1 MTNPN
6 LELLMVAAKLLS
18 PIADE
23 LVFVGGCTTGLLI
36 TEDASA
42 DVRPTKDV
50 DTISEVTSYAA
61 YMDLSDRLKDLG
73 FVEDISEGAPL
84 CRWLYGEIKV
94 DVMPL
99 DEKVLGFSN
108 RWYPQAIQF
117 AEHRKIEE
125 GLMIRVVTAPYFY
138 ATKLEAFKGRGKGD
152 YIASHDL
159 EDLITVVDGRSQ
171 LLEELRNAHDEVRY
185 YCASETAVLLETRE
199 FIDAIPGFLL
209 PDSGSQSRVSVVI
222 KRLTDIA
229 AI

>member
-6 LELLMVAAKLLS
+6 LELLKVAAKLLS

-73 FVEDISEGAPL
+73 FVEDTSAGAPL
-84 CRWLYGEIKV
+84 CRWLHGEIKV

-125 GLMIRVVTAPYFY
+125 GLTIRVVTAPYFY

-159 EDLITVVDGRSQ
+159 EDLITVVDGRLQ
-171 LLEELRNAHDEVRY
+171 LLEELRNAHDDVRS

-209 PDSGSQSRVSVVI
+209 PDSASQSRVSVVI

>member
-6 LELLMVAAKLLS
+6 LELLKVAAKLLS
-18 PIADE
+18 PIVDE

-36 TEDASA
+36 TEDAAA

-50 DTISEVTSYAA
+50 DTISEITSYAA
-61 YMDLSDRLKDLG
+61 YIDLSDRLKALG
-73 FVEDISEGAPL
+73 FVEDTSEGAPL
-84 CRWLYGEIKV
+84 CRWLHGEIKV

-108 RWYPQAIQF
+108 RWYPQAIKF
-117 AEHRKIEE
+117 AEHRTIED
-125 GLMIRVVTAPYFY
+125 GLTIRVVTAPYFY
-138 ATKLEAFKGRGKGD
+138 ATKLEAFRGRGQGD

-159 EDLITVVDGRSQ
+159 EDLITVIDGRSQ
-171 LLEELRNAHDEVRY
+171 LLEELRNAEEDVRS
-185 YCASETAVLLETRE
+185 YCAKETALLLETRE

-209 PDSGSQSRVSVVI
+209 PDSASQSRVSVVL
-222 KRLTDIA
+222 KRLTEIA